1 MISLGCKTSPS
12 VPPAQVSWI
21 VSETAE
27 TIKSEEN
34 IHQGY
39 DGSFSTE
46 SRMQVTVPGGR
57 KVADLVVQCVASH
70 ESLGQASVEAVH
82 VIRVTSKSHVFSCL
96 LTCSGLTNSTYRSHH
111 GRDNLLYN

>member
-82 VIRVTSKSHVFSCL
+82 VIRVTSKSSHVFSCL
-96 LTCSGLTNSTYRSHH
+96 LTYS
-111 GRDNLLYN
+111 